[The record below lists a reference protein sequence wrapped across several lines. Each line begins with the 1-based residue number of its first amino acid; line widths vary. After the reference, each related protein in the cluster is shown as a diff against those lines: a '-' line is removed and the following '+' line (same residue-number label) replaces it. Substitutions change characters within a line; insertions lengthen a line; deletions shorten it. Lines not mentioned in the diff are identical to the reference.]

1 MSRAYKDGLIDQIN
15 DLSAGADMTN
25 TETLS
30 GADLEQLRLAA
41 LNGAA
46 TTYNGTTKTLGTN
59 SQYPGTPNQ
68 GALTGADLERTSGSI

>member
-1 MSRAYKDGLIDQIN
+1 MSRAYKNGLVDQIN

-25 TETLS
+25 TEKLS

-46 TTYNGTTKTLGTN
+46 TTFDGTDKTLGTN
-59 SQYPGTPNQ
+59 AQYPGAPSN
-68 GALTGADLERTSGSI
+68 GALSGSDLERFAGDQ